1 MWAKRKRIE
10 KGNDITSFPQVFPV
24 PRAYPP
30 QIWYDRART
39 LSYHQQATETMPD
52 SFPPHTEQLRIRYHP
67 AA

>member
-30 QIWYDRART
+30 QIWYDQTRSHSF
-39 LSYHQQATETMPD
+39 LQQATDIAPD
-52 SFPPHTEQLRIRYHP
+52 SSPPHTEQLRIRYHP